1 MFIAKF
7 VLGSVTILPAAPL
20 TYSNLL
26 ASYVIVMSAVLIPFD
41 GTFAILTGTT
51 TCSPT
56 FPLTESTL
64 TVNPVVDGGV
74 VCCGHGAVVCC
85 VGGVVGCAGFPV
97 FADEE
102 LTEKLFGSVFV
113 PLYEIL
119 KPTVT
124 DPPAGIDAL

>member
-7 VLGSVTILPAAPL
+7 VLGFVTILPAAPL
-20 TYSNLL
+20 TYSSLL
-26 ASYVIVMSAVLIPFD
+26 ASYVIVISAVLIPPD
-41 GTFAILTGTT
+41 GTFAKLTGIT

-64 TVNPVVDGGV
+64 TVKPVDGCVVD
-74 VCCGHGAVVCC
+74 CGDGAAVCC

-102 LTEKLFGSVFV
+102 LTEKLLGSVFV
-113 PLYEIL
+113 PLYDIL
-119 KPTVT
+119 KPIVT